1 MSDEHNFPTDHHI
14 VEFSIRTKHTR
25 PKPVRRVVFDHNKTD
40 FSALRR
46 ALSEA
51 HLDIPL
57 TNNIDESWEQWKDA
71 FLCILTSFVPTK
83 LVQDTTSPPWVDGE
97 VRHLIR
103 KTTYE
108 TYETCDTTT

>member
-1 MSDEHNFPTDHHI
+1 M
-14 VEFSIRTKHTR
+14 
-25 PKPVRRVVFDHNKTD
+25 RRAVFDYNKTD

-57 TNNIDESWEQWKDA
+57 TNNIDECWEQWKDA
-71 FLCILTSFVPTK
+71 FLSIVTSFVPTK
-83 LVQDTTSPPWVDGE
+83 LVQDTNSPPWIDGE

-103 KTTYE
+103 KKYTALKQYRKNKTSTRKIKLRTLCQKVKYAIRIKQNVR
-108 TYETCDTTT
+108 Y